1 MLASVAPAPP
11 FGIAIEFVQFD
22 VARDGRRR
30 NVRIGFRIGVLDRFL
45 AALLFGDVG
54 DAHGAVCRNDV
65 GTEQDLFADQIGV
78 VDHVQTGLNVRFIR
92 QFHADALV
100 GAVLVGFR
108 GQQDVAARG
117 GVGTDGTHGGLCIGF
132 GPGDVTSTYFV
143 PEHLTARA
151 ILTPRKK
158 GVLSGVN
165 VAAEVFRKVDPSLK
179 VEVYLHDGEAVAPGA
194 VIMLIEGSAR
204 SILGAERTALN
215 FIQRLSGVASLTRKY
230 VKAVSHTSAR
240 ILDTR
245 KTTPGYRLLE
255 KAAVAHG
262 GGTNHRMGLYDRAM
276 VKDNH
281 LMTDGN
287 TEHLQ
292 KCINTLRAEK
302 PGVEIQLEADTLE
315 QVESFLK
322 LEGVDHILL
331 DNMTP
336 ETLRKAVALRGDR
349 STPLLEA
356 SGGVNLDT
364 VAAIAESGVD
374 FVSVGYVTHS
384 APSLDLGLD
393 FSVE

>member
-1 MLASVAPAPP
+1 MPAETVSDNVETLINLALAED
-11 FGIAIEFVQFD
+11 FGS
-22 VARDGRRR
+22 
-30 NVRIGFRIGVLDRFL
+30 
-45 AALLFGDVG
+45 
-54 DAHGAVCRNDV
+54 
-65 GTEQDLFADQIGV
+65 
-78 VDHVQTGLNVRFIR
+78 
-92 QFHADALV
+92 
-100 GAVLVGFR
+100 
-108 GQQDVAARG
+108 
-117 GVGTDGTHGGLCIGF
+117 
-132 GPGDVTSTYFV
+132 GDVTSTYFV

-165 VAAEVFRKVDPSLK
+165 VAAEVFRKVDPTLK

-194 VIMLIEGSAR
+194 VVMLIEGSAR

-215 FIQRLSGVASLTRKY
+215 FIQRLSGVATLTRQY
-230 VKAVSHTSAR
+230 VKAISHTSAR

-255 KAAVAHG
+255 KA
-262 GGTNHRMGLYDRAM
+262 DRAM

-292 KCINTLRAEK
+292 ECINRLRQEK

-315 QVESFLK
+315 QVGNFLK

-336 ETLRKAVALRGDR
+336 EMLKQAVAMRGGR
-349 STPLLEA
+349 TTPLLEA
-356 SGGVNLDT
+356 SGGVHLDT